1 MKRLAIVG
9 ASGHG
14 KVVADCAELS
24 GWDEIVFFDDA
35 WPARTSLANWAVEG
49 SSDALV
55 ARLNE
60 FHGAVV
66 AIGNNAI
73 RREKCNH
80 LALAGVTLV
89 SIVHPSATISRYAQL
104 GQGTVVLAGAVVNMD
119 ARLGTGCI
127 VNTSACVDHD
137 CVLGDF
143 VHVSPRAALAGGVIV
158 GDRSWIGIGAV
169 ARPLVRI
176 GRDVQI
182 GAGAAVVS
190 DVPDNVTFVGVPARP
205 ISSPD

>member
-35 WPARTSLANWAVEG
+35 WPARTSLAGWAVEG
-49 SSDALV
+49 NTDALL
-55 ARLNE
+55 ACWSQ
-60 FHGAVV
+60 FQGTVV
-66 AIGNNAI
+66 AIGNNTM
-73 RREKCNH
+73 RQNKSNQ
-80 LALAGVTLV
+80 LAAGGVILV
-89 SIVHPSATISRYAQL
+89 SIVHPSAMISRYAQL
-104 GQGTVVLAGAVVNMD
+104 GEGSVVLAGAVVNMD
-119 ARLGTGCI
+119 ARLGIGCI
-127 VNTSACVDHD
+127 VNTGACVDHD
-137 CVLGDF
+137 CLLGEF
-143 VHVSPRAALAGGVIV
+143 VHISPRAALAGGVSV

-169 ARPLVRI
+169 ARPLVHI

-190 DVPDNVTFVGVPARP
+190 DVPDNATFVGVPARS
-205 ISSPD
+205 I